1 MSKPLFALADEYL
14 ELAKLLSDEQD
25 MPNAI
30 IDEILDAYSGE
41 LDTKFW
47 QVSAMV
53 LQFEG
58 EAEMVRTV
66 EKRIVARRKN
76 LEGRADWL
84 RNYLLVNMIRT
95 GINELASPEF
105 VVKVCDNPPKVIL
118 DDEDAIPDD
127 YKEEETVVTIRK
139 DVLRRAMLDD
149 GEIIPGCHLEKGK
162 RLKIS

>member
-1 MSKPLFALADEYL
+1 MSKPLFALADEFL
-14 ELAKLLSDEQD
+14 ELARVLSDEQD
-25 MPNAI
+25 MPDSI

-41 LDTKFW
+41 LETKAW
-47 QVSAMV
+47 NVAAMIQ
-53 LQFEG
+53 QFEG

-66 EKRIVARRKN
+66 EKRIVARRKS
-76 LEGRADWL
+76 LEGRATSL
-84 RNYLLVNMIRT
+84 RDYLTVQLIRT
-95 GINELASPEF
+95 GINELSSPEF

-139 DVLRRAMLDD
+139 DALRRAMLDD

>member
-14 ELAKLLSDEQD
+14 ELAKVLSDEQD
-25 MPNAI
+25 MPNEI

-127 YKEEETVVTIRK
+127 YKEEETIVTIRK

>member
-14 ELAKLLSDEQD
+14 ELAKVLSDEQD
-25 MPNAI
+25 MPNTI

-41 LDTKFW
+41 LDTKCW
-47 QVSAMV
+47 NVAAMV

-118 DDEDAIPDD
+118 DDEEAIPDD
-127 YKEEETVVTIRK
+127 YKEAETVVTIRK
-139 DVLRRAMLDD
+139 DALRRAMLDD

>member
-1 MSKPLFALADEYL
+1 MSKPLFALADEFL
-14 ELAKLLSDEQD
+14 ELARVLSDEQE
-25 MPNAI
+25 MPNDI
-30 IDEILDAYSGE
+30 IDEILEAYSGE
-41 LDTKFW
+41 REPTCW
-47 QVSAMV
+47 NVAAMIQ
-53 LQFEG
+53 QFEG

-66 EKRIVARRKN
+66 EKRIVGRRKN

-84 RNYLLVNMIRT
+84 RNYLLVNMLRT
-95 GINELASPEF
+95 GINELSSPEF

-127 YKEEETVVTIRK
+127 YKEEETVVSIK
-139 DVLRRAMLDD
+139 KAELRSAMLDD

>member
-14 ELAKLLSDEQD
+14 ELAKVLSDEQD
-25 MPNAI
+25 MPNEI

>member
-14 ELAKLLSDEQD
+14 ELAKVLSDEQD
-25 MPNAI
+25 MPNTI
-30 IDEILDAYSGE
+30 TDEILDAYSGE
-41 LDTKFW
+41 LDAKCW
-47 QVSAMV
+47 NVAAMV

>member
-14 ELAKLLSDEQD
+14 ELAKALSDEQD
-25 MPNAI
+25 MPNTI

-41 LDTKFW
+41 LDAKCW
-47 QVSAMV
+47 NVAAMV

-105 VVKVCDNPPKVIL
+105 VVKVCDNQF
-118 DDEDAIPDD
+118 
-127 YKEEETVVTIRK
+127 
-139 DVLRRAMLDD
+139 
-149 GEIIPGCHLEKGK
+149 GPGLA
-162 RLKIS
+162 

>member
-14 ELAKLLSDEQD
+14 ELAKVLSDEQD
-25 MPNAI
+25 MPNEI
-30 IDEILDAYSGE
+30 IDEILDAYTGE

-139 DVLRRAMLDD
+139 DLLRRAMLDD

>member
-14 ELAKLLSDEQD
+14 ELAKVLSDEQD
-25 MPNAI
+25 MPNEI

-58 EAEMVRTV
+58 EAEMVHTV

>member
-14 ELAKLLSDEQD
+14 ALARRLSDEPD
-25 MPNAI
+25 VPNNV
-30 IDEILDAYSGE
+30 IDEILDAHSGE
-41 LDTKFW
+41 LETKAW
-47 QVSAMV
+47 NVAAMV

-84 RNYLLVNMIRT
+84 RNYLLVNLIRT
-95 GINELASPEF
+95 GISELSSPEF

-118 DDEDAIPDD
+118 DDEEAIPDEF
-127 YKEEETVVTIRK
+127 KEEETVVTIRK
-139 DVLRRAMLDD
+139 DALRRAMLED
-149 GEIIPGCHLEKGK
+149 GEIVPGCHLEKGK

>member
-14 ELAKLLSDEQD
+14 QLAKVLSDEPD
-25 MPNAI
+25 MPNTI
-30 IDEILDAYSGE
+30 IDEILDAYAGE
-41 LDTKFW
+41 LDSKCW
-47 QVSAMV
+47 NVAAMV

-66 EKRIVARRKN
+66 EKRIVARRKT